1 MRIVESI
8 LEAEYRRGAKE
19 KELLGRSGPQ
29 VAKQL
34 AELED
39 ERLADLHLLAR
50 LYSGRVNDLRHI
62 DPDEQQKK
70 YLQESISEA
79 WQALLLCNE
88 KALRD
93 L

>member
-1 MRIVESI
+1 VRIVESI

-70 YLQESISEA
+70 YLRESIEEA
-79 WQALLLCNE
+79 WDALLLVNDTH
-88 KALRD
+88 KTNL
-93 L
+93 

>member
-1 MRIVESI
+1 VRIVESI

-19 KELLGRSGPQ
+19 KKLLGRSGPQ

-50 LYSGRVNDLRHI
+50 LYSGRINDLRHI
-62 DPDEQQKK
+62 DPDVQQKK